1 MNLGWGAS
9 RSNVNIVVF
18 RASPVTLFDTVNP
31 QTLSAFAG
39 VGFVSREGLT
49 PLTRTNIYTPA
60 ASGIVTAFLEPDR
73 PFYVTLKAGSAQNK
87 LVMDTRA
94 FLLNV
99 GAGPA
104 GEREIEGEGFLAYY
118 TPVLLEIPRQIAGSV
133 QQVNGRRIELQTR
146 HHMADARA
154 QAFHRKSGELLAAAA
169 GPELSAHQR
178 HLATSEAA
186 TYGIL
191 NHPVLRRSIYESV
204 VGILWYLGLLVPFVY
219 FFEKLAFGFPDIRKQ
234 LAAEAVIFI
243 AVFLLLR
250 LLHPAF
256 EMIRSSLMIL
266 LGFVVMLVS
275 GGVTLMFSAKF
286 QENFE
291 ELRKRRGQVA
301 AAEVNKFGVMAT
313 AFALGLNNMHR
324 RKVRTGL
331 TCATLVLI
339 TFAMICFTSIRS
351 NLVQTSNAI
360 GKAAYQGLLVKPKKF
375 APISDSELFAL
386 RNRYGHL
393 YEVST
398 RCMVLGRRNAWS
410 SACRNP
416 EINLVYEPE
425 GGTAKKLRVESVM
438 TFTARE
444 PLRDR
449 ISLLTG
455 RGWLPEIPETVTPDA
470 PVPVLVSDEMAA
482 EMGLTAGEVDAG
494 EVAATVNGAAV
505 VIHGIFETESLRRL
519 RDLDDRDL
527 LPFDV
532 EAVRVQQ
539 LHSSNELLAEDDD
552 PRQSAA
558 RQILAREDFSAQI
571 DMADMRLV
579 SATVHMPALSYKQAR
594 AEIDRYL
601 EQSGQ
606 ETYFGLDGV
615 AYFGKI
621 ARESSFAG
629 LVEIVIPLIIA
640 AMTVLNTMR
649 GSVYERRNEIFVY
662 NAVGIAPRYIF
673 GMFISEAVVYAVV
686 GSVLG
691 YLLSQGTGRVLTL
704 AGWTGGLNM
713 SFTSITTI
721 YASLAIMVAVFISTY
736 FPARSA
742 MEIAAPAEESG
753 WKLPEPEGDRMAF
766 SLPFTFDFKD
776 RVAVLAFFHR
786 YLADHGEGSSG
797 KFFAGPPHTGV
808 GAATDPLA
816 GDAYIPEIRCTI
828 WLKPFDLGVSQ
839 ELVIA
844 LPTDAETRE
853 FIARIEIIRL
863 SGTRESWVRLNP
875 PFVAQLRQNFL
886 YWRAVS
892 IEERARLFEESRQLL
907 SAEARSQGTANG

>member
-1 MNLGWGAS
+1 
-9 RSNVNIVVF
+9 
-18 RASPVTLFDTVNP
+18 
-31 QTLSAFAG
+31 
-39 VGFVSREGLT
+39 
-49 PLTRTNIYTPA
+49 
-60 ASGIVTAFLEPDR
+60 
-73 PFYVTLKAGSAQNK
+73 
-87 LVMDTRA
+87 
-94 FLLNV
+94 
-99 GAGPA
+99 
-104 GEREIEGEGFLAYY
+104 
-118 TPVLLEIPRQIAGSV
+118 
-133 QQVNGRRIELQTR
+133 
-146 HHMADARA
+146 
-154 QAFHRKSGELLAAAA
+154 
-169 GPELSAHQR
+169 
-178 HLATSEAA
+178 
-186 TYGIL
+186 
-191 NHPVLRRSIYESV
+191 
-204 VGILWYLGLLVPFVY
+204 
-219 FFEKLAFGFPDIRKQ
+219 
-234 LAAEAVIFI
+234 
-243 AVFLLLR
+243 
-250 LLHPAF
+250 
-256 EMIRSSLMIL
+256 
-266 LGFVVMLVS
+266 
-275 GGVTLMFSAKF
+275 
-286 QENFE
+286 
-291 ELRKRRGQVA
+291 
-301 AAEVNKFGVMAT
+301 
-313 AFALGLNNMHR
+313 
-324 RKVRTGL
+324 
-331 TCATLVLI
+331 
-339 TFAMICFTSIRS
+339 
-351 NLVQTSNAI
+351 
-360 GKAAYQGLLVKPKKF
+360 
-375 APISDSELFAL
+375 
-386 RNRYGHL
+386 
-393 YEVST
+393 
-398 RCMVLGRRNAWS
+398 
-410 SACRNP
+410 
-416 EINLVYEPE
+416 
-425 GGTAKKLRVESVM
+425 
-438 TFTARE
+438 
-444 PLRDR
+444 
-449 ISLLTG
+449 
-455 RGWLPEIPETVTPDA
+455 
-470 PVPVLVSDEMAA
+470 
-482 EMGLTAGEVDAG
+482 
-494 EVAATVNGAAV
+494 
-505 VIHGIFETESLRRL
+505 
-519 RDLDDRDL
+519 
-527 LPFDV
+527 
-532 EAVRVQQ
+532 
-539 LHSSNELLAEDDD
+539 
-552 PRQSAA
+552 
-558 RQILAREDFSAQI
+558 
-571 DMADMRLV
+571 
-579 SATVHMPALSYKQAR
+579 MPALSYKQAR

-886 YWRAVS
+886 YWCAVS